1 LIISSSEYNG
11 NHGSTISFTAN
22 SPANNDYRKF
32 VINQNGFTGDASG
45 TGGYGDRLAFDWRDG
60 AYTNP
65 HSYVDPG
72 NCTLLLYGRTHS
84 VGINNVRTPGYNLH
98 INGNDY
104 ATGGRYTS
112 DWFRV
117 YGTGGIYWQDY
128 GGGWNMQDS
137 TYVRSYGGKWIYSD
151 TAIGC
156 AGDIIAYY
164 SDMRL
169 KEKIEPITNAL
180 DKIKSLST
188 FTYEVND
195 LGASYGLEAGVRNTG
210 FSAQEVQA
218 IMPEVIRLAPF
229 DMGEKSELTGY
240 PESKS
245 GENYMTLLYDK
256 MAPLI
261 VAALKEE
268 VQKRE
273 DLEKEVAELKQ
284 LVQNLLARQ

>member
-1 LIISSSEYNG
+1 MVISSSQANG
-11 NHGSTISFTAN
+11 TSGSTVSFVAN
-22 SPANNDYRKF
+22 STANNDYRKF
-32 VINQNGFTGDASG
+32 VINVGGWGGYGA
-45 TGGYGDRLAFDWRDG
+45 GGYGDRMSFGWVDSAQS
-60 AYTNP
+60 NP
-65 HSYVDPG
+65 H
-72 NCTLLLYGRTHS
+72 NCVNADSSVMCLDGRNKR
-84 VGINNVRTPGYNLH
+84 VGINNVGSPGYNLH

-117 YGTGGIYWQDY
+117 YTTGGIYWEAY
-128 GGGWNMQDS
+128 GGGWNMTDS

-169 KEKIEPITNAL
+169 KEKIEPITGAL
-180 DKIKSLST
+180 DKIKTLST